1 MSSSASGT
9 LSTSKAAGFTEETF
23 KAFLRDR
30 DEPSWLTE
38 RRREA
43 FARFQASAWPSAR
56 DEEWRR
62 TDIRGFKLDG
72 FSPPSPEQPTVAARE
87 SFDDQ
92 WNALSLHYAT
102 GIEHIN
108 GTLARQ
114 PDASRL
120 GGAIFVDLNR
130 AVTDCPEL

>member
-9 LSTSKAAGFTEETF
+9 ILTSKAAGFTEETF
-23 KAFLRDR
+23 KAFLRER

-62 TDIRGFKLDG
+62 TDIRGFQARWFQSPVHGATKL
-72 FSPPSPEQPTVAARE
+72 SRPASRST
-87 SFDDQ
+87 
-92 WNALSLHYAT
+92 T
-102 GIEHIN
+102 N
-108 GTLARQ
+108 GTR
-114 PDASRL
+114 
-120 GGAIFVDLNR
+120 
-130 AVTDCPEL
+130 